1 MDEYFITK
9 KAVEI
14 ILENINDH
22 FIKCLVSLSM
32 RERYVDDTKVIIG
45 IIELLK
51 TYMETRRNDMLSS
64 CIKYTNKSYYSQLTD
79 SLFRLIQ
86 SHLTVVKQYVFL
98 FDLIDKY
105 NHPVISINSEADTE
119 YNADK
124 SLLSQSTTKDAGT
137 LFKEAYYK
145 LKKTKEKDI
154 ELQMLKEKDSGDL
167 L

>member
-1 MDEYFITK
+1 
-9 KAVEI
+9 V
-14 ILENINDH
+14 
-22 FIKCLVSLSM
+22 
-32 RERYVDDTKVIIG
+32 
-45 IIELLK
+45 
-51 TYMETRRNDMLSS
+51 
-64 CIKYTNKSYYSQLTD
+64 
-79 SLFRLIQ
+79 Q
-86 SHLTVVKQYVFL
+86 SHLTIAKQYVFL